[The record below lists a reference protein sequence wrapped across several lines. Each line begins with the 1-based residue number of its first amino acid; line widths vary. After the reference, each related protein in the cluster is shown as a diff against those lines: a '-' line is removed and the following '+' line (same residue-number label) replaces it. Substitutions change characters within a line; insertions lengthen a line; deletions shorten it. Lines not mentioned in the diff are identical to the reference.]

1 MQVNGGRCFQVR
13 VVFYYVKFPMGK
25 SSGSV
30 ALSNSRLDSVAL
42 VIDSVLV
49 KFHSSLS
56 VSLVVWVL
64 VEE

>member
-1 MQVNGGRCFQVR
+1 M
-13 VVFYYVKFPMGK
+13 FYYVKFPMGK